1 MTKPARDQRIVVNGI
16 EHEVELE
23 SGRSLLHVLRE
34 ELGLTGAKYGCGEGA
49 CGACTVLI
57 AGRPVRACTMPIADV
72 RGPVIT
78 VEGLAP
84 AGVLHPVG
92 RAFLE
97 AGAMQCGYCT
107 PGMVVAAAALLQTTP
122 HPDDEQIVE
131 ALDGNICRC
140 GVHQRIVHAV
150 RLVFDQTQEAAA
162 VAEASVELG
171 RPSAPWDLTPPSDR
185 DYFAVLPEG
194 LVVALDA
201 GPEDEGSWST
211 TRDAW
216 IHVGGDGQVTAFIG
230 KVNVGQDNRTALRR
244 LIAGE
249 LRLPVDRVSLVMGD
263 TDLCPFDMGTFGSRS
278 MPDAGPVVRA
288 AAAATRNGLVAIA
301 ADRWEVDPADVWVVD
316 GEVLPRRGG
325 APHVRRPG
333 PGRSAGGR
341 RSPGGTG
348 SAAGGRSE
356 RRRGRRNGHRRSR
369 VRVGPDAAGPPT
381 RCGAAAAG
389 VRCLVAIVRRH
400 GR

>member
-341 RSPGGTG
+341 RSPGGT
-348 SAAGGRSE
+348 
-356 RRRGRRNGHRRSR
+356 
-369 VRVGPDAAGPPT
+369 
-381 RCGAAAAG
+381 
-389 VRCLVAIVRRH
+389 
-400 GR
+400 